1 MYSMDNVDDPPNTY
15 DVSYGETISGVEDH
29 QEETHYEDNTD
40 GNQQFHPPDTQ
51 KQCPPDTQD
60 APTAEQNMPTDNQM
74 VNNQES
80 IQQDMVD
87 NSQEFDIKNSNNDTK
102 EDTEVQEAPIASIER
117 TTNKISQK
125 QDR

>member
-1 MYSMDNVDDPPNTY
+1 
-15 DVSYGETISGVEDH
+15 
-29 QEETHYEDNTD
+29 
-40 GNQQFHPPDTQ
+40 
-51 KQCPPDTQD
+51 
-60 APTAEQNMPTDNQM
+60 
-74 VNNQES
+74 
-80 IQQDMVD
+80 MVD